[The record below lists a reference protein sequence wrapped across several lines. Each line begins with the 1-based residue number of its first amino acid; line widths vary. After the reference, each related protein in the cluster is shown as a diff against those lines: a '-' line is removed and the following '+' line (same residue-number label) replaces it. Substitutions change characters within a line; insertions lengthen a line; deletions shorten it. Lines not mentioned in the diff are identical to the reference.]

1 MIKNLKKYG
10 FKTIRLPITW
20 INFIDQM
27 GNIESNWIA
36 FMKQVIDFVIKDYN
50 IYCIINIHNDGKD
63 DNWLSKGIND
73 KNMFIKLWT
82 QISNEFIYLWII
94 QVIFQKMVMILK
106 LY

>member
-50 IYCIINIHNDGKD
+50 IYCIINIQNDCKD

>member
-50 IYCIINIHNDGKD
+50 IYCIINIHNDCKD